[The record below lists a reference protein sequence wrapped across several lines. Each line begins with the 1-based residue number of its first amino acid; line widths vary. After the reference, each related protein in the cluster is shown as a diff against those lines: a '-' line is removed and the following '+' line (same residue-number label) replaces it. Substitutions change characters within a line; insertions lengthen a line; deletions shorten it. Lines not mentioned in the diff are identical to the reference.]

1 MRNDKICSRKR
12 IAQIKKELEN
22 LGFKTTKNPLGG
34 KAYVYGKQQMF
45 SLRVRFYNNLYCAA
59 QIIIDMDHYINSFL
73 EILSVNI
80 EPANINS
87 LIPSV
92 KKSIKIVDR
101 LNKNFAQIRTDI
113 EKFNEL

>member
-1 MRNDKICSRKR
+1 MR
-12 IAQIKKELEN
+12 
-22 LGFKTTKNPLGG
+22 KTTKNPLGG

-45 SLRVRFYNNLYCAA
+45 SLRIRFYNNQYCAA
-59 QIIIDMDHYINSFL
+59 QIIIDTRSYLNLFFMYCTEESL
-73 EILSVNI
+73 YVNI
-80 EPANINS
+80 EPANIDS
-87 LIPSV
+87 LIPAV